1 MALCGIEVAKTNVT
15 LLLPKRATNVSLKS
29 YEEKGYLLNVS
40 FVADATAEDVMAFRG
55 RLALVEAEIGDESGN
70 RKPPA
75 VVMEQAVILSK
86 GDKLIFVGGSLT
98 KLAELNDFVAMY
110 KGDFAPE
117 MKAILY
123 VVDLT
128 TPLQVELEGIN
139 FALIPM
145 QEGIS
150 WNELLDEA
158 GLDKSDLKKMSSGDK
173 VYAVFEGVK
182 DYKAK
187 GELVTMEEALA
198 KTDPELKRPE
208 RGAL

>member
-1 MALCGIEVAKTNVT
+1 MSI
-15 LLLPKRATNVSLKS
+15 KS
-29 YEEKGYLLNVS
+29 YDEKGRLLNIS
-40 FVADATAEDVMAFRG
+40 FVDDADGATAFRG

-75 VVMEQAVILSK
+75 VVMEQAVLLSK
-86 GDKLIFVGGSLT
+86 GGKLIFVAGSLT
-98 KLAELNDFVAMY
+98 KLADLNDFVAMY
-110 KGDFAPE
+110 KDDFAAD
-117 MKAILY
+117 MHAILY

-128 TPLQVELEGIN
+128 TPVQVQLEGVT
-139 FALIPM
+139 FPLVPM
-145 QEGIS
+145 QEGIT

-158 GLDKSDLKKMSSGDK
+158 GLDKRDLKSMSSAEK
-173 VYAVFEGVK
+173 VAAVVDGVK

-187 GELVTMEEALA
+187 GPLVTMDEALA

>member
-1 MALCGIEVAKTNVT
+1 M
-15 LLLPKRATNVSLKS
+15 SLKS

-40 FVADATAEDVMAFRG
+40 FVADAAAEGVVAFRG
-55 RLALVEAEIGDESGN
+55 RLALVEAEVGDELGN

-75 VVMEQAVILSK
+75 VVMEQAVMLSK
-86 GDKLIFVGGSLT
+86 GDKLIFVAGSLT
-98 KLAELNDFVAMY
+98 KLSDLNDFVAMY
-110 KGDFAPE
+110 KDDFAAD
-117 MKAILY
+117 MKAIMY

-128 TPLQVELEGIN
+128 APLQVELEGIN

-158 GLDKSDLKKMSSGDK
+158 GLDKGDLKKMSSGDK
-173 VYAVFEGVK
+173 VYAVYEGVK
-182 DYKAK
+182 DYKPK
-187 GELVTMEEALA
+187 GELVTMEEALG